1 MAVHFGLKPAV
12 WIAVVA
18 IHIAKYTIDAV
29 EALKLNKQIK
39 SFFLL
44 SEHPYSSFSTFYIP
58 STFLYIVLE
67 W

>member
-29 EALKLNKQIK
+29 EALKLNK
-39 SFFLL
+39 
-44 SEHPYSSFSTFYIP
+44 
-58 STFLYIVLE
+58 
-67 W
+67 